1 MCVCAVLCICACVCV
16 ALWVSLCM
24 LQCVCVRKDAEE
36 ARVSLLHVV
45 YLAVRVAVLLVANSA
60 EEAGRLLQV

>member
-1 MCVCAVLCICACVCV
+1 
-16 ALWVSLCM
+16 M